1 MPYGG
6 VPTAR
11 EIITQKLADGSLQ
24 ELFDAADTEE
34 SIRNALGICKPTWLQ
49 LKKEI
54 PTFSSLCTRSRK
66 QKFLEIKEALLKN
79 ARGFTYEETTEEISI
94 DPETGEEVIKRKT
107 REKKYKNPD
116 YNSARVIMANL
127 KSAEKNQA
135 NPDPEI
141 VAWTNKPEEALEIKA
156 EGGINLLLDASVQ
169 SVLEALSGN

>member
-66 QKFLEIKEALLKN
+66 QKFLEIKEALMKN
-79 ARGFTYEETTEEISI
+79 ARGFTYEENPGKEGQEPGLQQRKSHHGQYQERREE
-94 DPETGEEVIKRKT
+94 
-107 REKKYKNPD
+107 
-116 YNSARVIMANL
+116 
-127 KSAEKNQA
+127 
-135 NPDPEI
+135 
-141 VAWTNKPEEALEIKA
+141 
-156 EGGINLLLDASVQ
+156 
-169 SVLEALSGN
+169 SG